1 MEISSILSF
10 PEYPLKI
17 GQHAARELKQCKPS
31 TVFAHTLSMPPIVAI
46 VGRPN
51 VGKSTLFNR
60 LTQKRNALVDDIPG
74 VTRDRLYATARWNDK
89 DFVLV
94 DTGGF
99 DTAPADTLT
108 DVIRKQVQIAVKE
121 ADVIILLFDGKTGPV
136 LGDEDL
142 LALLR
147 RSKKKVLYAV
157 NKIDG
162 PKQEPLSLEFYA
174 LGIETV
180 FPISSAHG
188 YGVGSFMEQ
197 LMLDLPA
204 GEDREEDEGRIRIA
218 MIGRPNVGKSSL
230 INRIIGSDRL
240 VVGEMPGTTRDA
252 VDILFEREG
261 KRYQF
266 IDTAGIRRKARVKE
280 RVEKFSIIKALNRC
294 HIAVILFDA
303 LAGVYEQ
310 DMRICGYAFD
320 RGCGMVRAFNKW
332 DLVKGNPVL
341 RKSLEDS
348 IDRQLGFIS
357 FVPTIRI
364 SALTGERVNRL
375 FTLIDA
381 VWEQYNTHVPTPV
394 INKAMD
400 HIVAKNPPPR
410 VGGKRLKLFYAT
422 QVSAQPPAFA
432 IFVNSP
438 DAVRPSF
445 ERYLLNQFREHFNL
459 NLIALKIHFRE
470 R

>member
-1 MEISSILSF
+1 ML
-10 PEYPLKI
+10 
-17 GQHAARELKQCKPS
+17 
-31 TVFAHTLSMPPIVAI
+31 PIVTI

-60 LTQKRNALVDDIPG
+60 LTKKRNALVDDVPG

-89 DFVLV
+89 DFILV

-99 DTAPADTLT
+99 DSAPADTLS
-108 DVIRKQVQIAVKE
+108 DLIRKQVQIAVEE
-121 ADVIILLFDGKTGPV
+121 ADLIILLFDGKTGPV

-147 RSKKKVLYAV
+147 RSEKKVLYAA

-174 LGIETV
+174 LGIDAV
-180 FPISSAHG
+180 FAISSAHG
-188 YGVGSFMEQ
+188 YGIGSFMEQ

-204 GEDREEDEGRIRIA
+204 GVERPEEEGRIRIA
-218 MIGRPNVGKSSL
+218 VIGRPNVGKSSL

-240 VVGEMPGTTRDA
+240 VVSEMPGTTRDS

-261 KRYQF
+261 RLYQF

-280 RVEKFSIIKALNRC
+280 RVEKFSIIKALKAMNRC
-294 HIAVILFDA
+294 HISVILFDA
-303 LAGVYEQ
+303 SAGVYEQ

-320 RGCGMVRAFNKW
+320 RGCGMVKAFNKW
-332 DLVKGNPVL
+332 DLVKGNPLL

-357 FVPTIRI
+357 FVPTINI
-364 SALTGERVNRL
+364 SALTGERVNKL

-381 VWEQYNTHVPTPV
+381 VWEQYNTHVPTPI
-394 INKAMD
+394 INKALD
-400 HIVAKNPPPR
+400 HIVAKNPPPL

-422 QVSAQPPAFA
+422 QVSAQPPTFA
-432 IFVNSP
+432 IFVNRP

-445 ERYLLNQFREHFNL
+445 ERYLLNQFREHFGL
-459 NLIALKIHFRE
+459 NLITSKILFRE